1 MIKVIYMNT
10 PYEKRSSQGSFSIFR
25 RRSQLGSD
33 YMETS
38 AKTKQHKQN
47 ELKHAYKI
55 KSHTFLRTG
64 CLEQT
69 NGQMAFQK
77 IPRHISVLLGF
88 LFVKTIQGCRVSR
101 QPDRKRITRKNMLSA
116 IQSYIIYN
124 LQLLA
129 GK

>member
-1 MIKVIYMNT
+1 MKNGRRKALSAFFVGG
-10 PYEKRSSQGSFSIFR
+10 RSWEAIIWKPAQ
-25 RRSQLGSD
+25 
-33 YMETS
+33 
-38 AKTKQHKQN
+38 KKNQHKQN
-47 ELKHAYKI
+47 ETCLQNQIAH
-55 KSHTFLRTG
+55 FLENFLG
-64 CLEQT
+64 CIEQT

>member
-1 MIKVIYMNT
+1 M
-10 PYEKRSSQGSFSIFR
+10 
-25 RRSQLGSD
+25 
-33 YMETS
+33 
-38 AKTKQHKQN
+38 
-47 ELKHAYKI
+47 KHAYKI
-55 KSHTFLRTG
+55 KSHTFLRTFRV
-64 CLEQT
+64 QT

-101 QPDRKRITRKNMLSA
+101 QPDRKRITRKNMLSV

-129 GK
+129 GKWSQHFAHVNLSPQLLTDLTAW

>member
-1 MIKVIYMNT
+1 MKNGRR
-10 PYEKRSSQGSFSIFR
+10 KDRSAFFVSGRSWEAIIWKPAQKKTSINR
-25 RRSQLGSD
+25 
-33 YMETS
+33 M
-38 AKTKQHKQN
+38 
-47 ELKHAYKI
+47 KHAYKI
-55 KSHTFLRTG
+55 KSHTFLRTFRV
-64 CLEQT
+64 QT

-101 QPDRKRITRKNMLSA
+101 QPDRKRITRKNMLSV